1 MVFRKFWQIVVPKQ
15 WLHFSFLIQT
25 NFPQLELLPSC
36 CPSFVG
42 FDLAQNS
49 CTSSNSP
56 LYISGSALQSKS
68 IQNSLASGTQ
78 VQNVGPPMGLS
89 SYWDFQDPQSE
100 NSSRNPISWW
110 ALPWC
115 LPWHLLMVPRNGME
129 EAGGWGDAR
138 KSPPGFILCL
148 AGSADLQ

>member
-1 MVFRKFWQIVVPKQ
+1 MHLHGLQEILADRCTKTMAAFFLSNSDQFSPAGAAALAPLHLWVLILHRIVALHQI
-15 WLHFSFLIQT
+15 LHFVFQDQLFSPKASKIPL
-25 NFPQLELLPSC
+25 PQVLKC
-36 CPSFVG
+36 R
-42 FDLAQNS
+42 
-49 CTSSNSP
+49 TW
-56 LYISGSALQSKS
+56 
-68 IQNSLASGTQ
+68 
-78 VQNVGPPMGLS
+78 GLS

-129 EAGGWGDAR
+129 EAGGWGDAW

-148 AGSADLQ
+148 AESADLQ